1 MLEENKKITLCPY
14 GIKGYIDEDKKMDE
28 EIEWTKTLIEY
39 YENEIKR
46 NESNLSLL
54 REDLTKLQFK
64 KENKDV

>member
-1 MLEENKKITLCPY
+1 
-14 GIKGYIDEDKKMDE
+14 MDE
-28 EIEWTKTLIEY
+28 EIEWTKTLIEC

-54 REDLTKLQFK
+54 REELTKLQFK